1 MNKIDK
7 IKNLIKYL
15 PSKDISIGEKFY
27 HNRDFQSLQE
37 LIDSAI
43 YKIEKNNEKETPNPQ
58 LLNLDM
64 ESLVLLKTEVDNIVI
79 QLSIE
84 DNEENNKEIDD
95 GEY

>member
-15 PSKDISIGEKFY
+15 PSKDIRIGEKFY
-27 HNRDFQSLQE
+27 HNRDFKSLQE

>member
-7 IKNLIKYL
+7 IKNLIKCL
-15 PSKDISIGEKFY
+15 PSKDINIGEKFY
-27 HNRDFQSLQE
+27 NNRDFQSLQE

-79 QLSIE
+79 QLSME